1 MKVTL
6 LDKPNPE
13 ICGLAAALCY
23 DSKNPE
29 SALKHAMD
37 GGHESVL
44 EHAKFSFLIEGV
56 SRALLAQITRHRI
69 ASFSVQS
76 QRYVKMT
83 GGFPYVIPPRIET
96 LGKEAVK
103 RYKAQMEMIDR
114 WYNGWLDALG
124 KDGAED
130 ARFVLPNA
138 CCTKLVVTMNV
149 RELRHFFSLRTCNR
163 AQWEIRSVADEMLRI
178 CKAETPTL
186 FVKAGCACM
195 AGKPCPEGKKSCG
208 HPRSVV
214 TA

>member
-44 EHAKFSFLIEGV
+44 EHTKFTFLIEGV
-56 SRALLAQITRHRI
+56 SRALLAQIIRHRI

-76 QRYVKMT
+76 QRYVKLT
-83 GGFPYVIPPRIET
+83 GGFPYVIPQRIEA

-103 RYKAQMEMIDR
+103 RYKAQMEMIT
-114 WYNGWLDALG
+114 L
-124 KDGAED
+124 
-130 ARFVLPNA
+130 
-138 CCTKLVVTMNV
+138 
-149 RELRHFFSLRTCNR
+149 
-163 AQWEIRSVADEMLRI
+163 LRI
-178 CKAETPTL
+178 FGVSNKQSVHL
-186 FVKAGCACM
+186 GFVTCLYLRMLNINNIFVIKII
-195 AGKPCPEGKKSCG
+195 KLL
-208 HPRSVV
+208 
-214 TA
+214 